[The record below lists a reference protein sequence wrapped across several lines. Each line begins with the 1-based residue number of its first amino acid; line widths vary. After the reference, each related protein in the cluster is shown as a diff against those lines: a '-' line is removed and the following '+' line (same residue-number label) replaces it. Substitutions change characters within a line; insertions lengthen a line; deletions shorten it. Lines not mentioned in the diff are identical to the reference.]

1 MKRILYFF
9 IAAAVSASLL
19 SACNNNKKDTVD
31 NYTTEQSDIMKKMQE
46 DMEKVQ
52 DTGNAT
58 LDFLYGMI
66 PHHESAIEM
75 SKSYLK
81 YAKNKENPRFKDMA
95 EDIIETQEE
104 EIKEMQKMAKSIE
117 ENKVIDYEDEQS
129 YLKEYHAMMKGHD
142 MSHNMVTSDL
152 DTAFAEG
159 MIMHHQMAVDM
170 AESILKYTNNEDVIE
185 LAKDIIDTQEEEIS
199 EMQSFL
205 DENADNKSHNQH

>member
-1 MKRILYFF
+1 MKKIICFF
-9 IAAAVSASLL
+9 LAAAISAGLL
-19 SACNNNKKDTVD
+19 SACNNKKDIVD
-31 NYTTEQSDIMKKMQE
+31 NYTTEQADIMKKMNE
-46 DMEKVQ
+46 EMEKVQ

-81 YAKNKENPRFKDMA
+81 YAKERENPAFKELA

-104 EIKEMQKMAKSIE
+104 EIKEMREMAKAIE
-117 ENKVIDYEDEQS
+117 ENKEIDYEDEQS
-129 YLKEYHAMMKGHD
+129 YLKEYNAMMKGHN
-142 MSHNMVTSDL
+142 MSHNMVSSDL

-170 AESILKYTNNEDVIE
+170 AVSILKYTNNEDVID
-185 LAKDIIDTQEEEIS
+185 LAKDIIDTQEEEIAQ
-199 EMQSFL
+199 MQSYL
-205 DENADNKSHNQH
+205 DEHADNKAHKH